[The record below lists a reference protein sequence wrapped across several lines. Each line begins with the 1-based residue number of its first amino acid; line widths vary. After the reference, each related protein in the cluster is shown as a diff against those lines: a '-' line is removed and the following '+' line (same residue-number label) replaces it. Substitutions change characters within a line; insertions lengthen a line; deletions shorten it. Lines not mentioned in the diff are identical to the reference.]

1 MATISQAEHEAMLRM
16 LHTNQVL
23 LTSILITLA
32 GREAV
37 DEMTRIADEAWE
49 PKRERLRQARRDHS

>member
-1 MATISQAEHEAMLRM
+1 MTTISQAEHEAMLRM

-37 DEMTRIADEAWE
+37 DEMTRIADETWE
-49 PKRERLRQARRDHS
+49 PKQARLRQARREHS

>member
-1 MATISQAEHEAMLRM
+1 
-16 LHTNQVL
+16 
-23 LTSILITLA
+23 
-32 GREAV
+32 V